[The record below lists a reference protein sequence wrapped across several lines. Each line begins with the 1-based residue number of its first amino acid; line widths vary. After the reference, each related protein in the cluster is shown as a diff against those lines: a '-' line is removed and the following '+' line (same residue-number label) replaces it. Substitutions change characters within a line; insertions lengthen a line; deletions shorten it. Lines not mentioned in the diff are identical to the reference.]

1 MRVIAG
7 TEDPKSADVVLTID
21 GEDHAATSQGDG
33 PVDAVYTAID
43 SLVDHDAVLKVYSVQ
58 AVTDGIDA
66 QATVSVRLEEGGKIV
81 QGQAA
86 DTDTIV
92 SSARA
97 YIIALNKLMVRR
109 EKTAASNADI
119 SIAS

>member
-1 MRVIAG
+1 M
-7 TEDPKSADVVLTID
+7 TLTID
-21 GEDHAATSQGDG
+21 GVDHQATAQGDG
-33 PVDAVYTAID
+33 PVDAVYKAID
-43 SLVDHDAVLKVYSVQ
+43 SLVEHEAILKVYSVQ

-66 QATVSVRLEEGGKIV
+66 QATVSVRLEENSKITT
-81 QGQAA
+81 GQAA

-97 YIIALNKLMVRR
+97 YVIAINKLFVRR